1 VGNFAQAKEFVME
14 NIIFPLIFLYIQDFR
29 HISPQGESWG
39 GYKPLFINGLVE
51 VNFDLVTYEG
61 VDVLL

>member
-1 VGNFAQAKEFVME
+1 ME